1 MLAVEEF
8 HHEENIHRGLAIA
21 ISFAL
26 FPVALRAQPNPMTSA
41 VRAEV
46 SQYGENLLAGAQE
59 MPASKYNYA
68 PTRKQM
74 TFGRMVLHIAQ
85 SNNFLCSRL
94 SGGKAPSTGKLT
106 EHSPKSQLIAAMK
119 ASFDYCD
126 RTVAKVNDSDLSQ
139 QVPFFGGRS
148 VSKAAA
154 MLSLATDLA
163 DHYAQ
168 EAIYLRL
175 NGHLPP
181 TGEGPVMG
189 QSMGNRRGRSKM

>member
-1 MLAVEEF
+1 MKKAFL
-8 HHEENIHRGLAIA
+8 GLAMAIA
-21 ISFAL
+21 FTL
-26 FPVALRAQPNPMTSA
+26 LPVALRAQENTVTSA

-46 SQYGENLLAGAQE
+46 SQSAKNLLAGAQE

-68 PTRKQM
+68 PTPQQM
-74 TFGRMVLHIAQ
+74 TFGRMILHVAQ
-85 SNNFLCSRL
+85 SNNFLCSRI
-94 SGGKAPSTGKLT
+94 SGSNAPSTGNLT
-106 EHSPKSQLIAAMK
+106 EHSPKGELIAAMK

-126 RTVAKVNDSDLSQ
+126 QALAKVNDSDLSQ
-139 QVPFFGGRS
+139 QVPFFGGRN

-154 MLSLATDLA
+154 MVSLATDLA

-189 QSMGNRRGRSKM
+189 RTTTNRRGQGNK

>member
-1 MLAVEEF
+1 MKKTF
-8 HHEENIHRGLAIA
+8 IGLAIA

-26 FPVALRAQPNPMTSA
+26 LPSALSAQQSPMILA

-46 SQYGENLLAGAQE
+46 SQHAKNLLAGAEE
-59 MPASKYNYA
+59 MPAGKYNYA
-68 PTRKQM
+68 PTPHQM
-74 TFGRMVLHIAQ
+74 TFGRMVLHVAQ
-85 SNNFLCSRL
+85 SNNFLCSRI
-94 SGGKAPSTGKLT
+94 SGDGMPSTGQLT
-106 EHSPKSQLIAAMK
+106 EQSPKSELIAAMK
-119 ASFDYCD
+119 ASFNYCD
-126 RTVAKVNDSDLSQ
+126 QALAKVNDSDLSE
-139 QVPFFGGRS
+139 QVPFFGGRK

-189 QSMGNRRGRSKM
+189 RSMGNRRSPAK

>member
-1 MLAVEEF
+1 MMKKTFIALV
-8 HHEENIHRGLAIA
+8 IA
-21 ISFAL
+21 ISLAL
-26 FPVALRAQPNPMTSA
+26 FPVALRAQQNPMTSA

-46 SQYGENLLAGAQE
+46 SQRAKNLLAGAQE

-68 PTRKQM
+68 PTPQQM
-74 TFGRMVLHIAQ
+74 TFGRMILHIAQ
-85 SNNFLCSRL
+85 SNNFLCSRI
-94 SGGKAPSTGKLT
+94 SGGTAPSIGNLT

-119 ASFDYCD
+119 ASFNYCD
-126 RTVAKVNDSDLSQ
+126 QALAKVNDSDLSQ
-139 QVPFFGGRS
+139 HVPFFGGRS

-154 MLSLATDLA
+154 IVSLATDLA

-189 QSMGNRRGRSKM
+189 RSMGNRRSQGKM